1 MPGREKLAEF
11 TAWCAKHI
19 TGDEK
24 DQAQIFSDRF
34 FQTLRPRRLPAAP
47 TSPPRQKSKLCS

>member
-11 TAWCAKHI
+11 TAWCDKNI

-24 DQAQIFSDRF
+24 RQAQFSLDRL
-34 FQTLRPRRLPAAP
+34 FQPLANPVHWM
-47 TSPPRQKSKLCS
+47 